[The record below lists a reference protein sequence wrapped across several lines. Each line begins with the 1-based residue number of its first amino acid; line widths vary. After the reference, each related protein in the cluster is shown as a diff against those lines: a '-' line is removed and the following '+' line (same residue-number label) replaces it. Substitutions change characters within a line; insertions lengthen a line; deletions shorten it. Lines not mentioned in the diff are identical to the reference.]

1 MDARTGKRI
10 RAGRL
15 FDPASERAIVVAL
28 SHGVLLGPSPGLATL
43 EQLRSTAD
51 SLRAADAL
59 MVAPGLVA
67 PLEDAFVGRDRP
79 ALVVH
84 ADWQSAS
91 RSVFRSAGGSGGMDG
106 PGDVSAAQ
114 VAAATTATAE
124 EAAASGAVA
133 VMTFLFAGFNDPAV
147 ERDEIERAAR
157 MSRACERAGILHIIE
172 PRSAGERV
180 RPSDR
185 TDPRIGAYL
194 ARIAAEIGADIVKV
208 VHPGSRAALAEVVAG
223 CPAPVLLAGGSEAED
238 PARGEELAADAIAT
252 GCRGLVFGRAIV
264 RTADPAAALARY
276 RAIVHR

>member
-15 FDPASERAIVVAL
+15 FDPASGRVIIVAL

-43 EQLRSTAD
+43 EQLRATAD

-59 MVAPGLVA
+59 MVSPGLVA
-67 PLEDAFVGRDRP
+67 PLEDTFVGRDRP

-91 RSVFRSAGGSGGMDG
+91 RSVFRTLAD
-106 PGDVSAAQ
+106 GDVPARAGLGR
-114 VAAATTATAE
+114 VAAETTATAE
-124 EAAASGAVA
+124 QAAAAGAVA
-133 VMTFLFAGFNDPAV
+133 VMTFLFAGFDDPAL
-147 ERDEIERAAR
+147 ERDEIRRAAR
-157 MSRACERAGILHIIE
+157 MARACERVGILHIIE
-172 PRSAGERV
+172 PRSARERA
-180 RPSDR
+180 RPSER
-185 TDPRIGAYL
+185 ADPRVGAYL

-208 VHPGSRAALAEVVAG
+208 IHPGSREALAEVVAG
-223 CPAPVLLAGGSEAED
+223 CPAPVLLAGGTEAED
-238 PARGEELAADAIAT
+238 PARGEELATDAIAT

-264 RTADPAAALARY
+264 RAGDPAAALARY

>member
-10 RAGRL
+10 QAGRL
-15 FDPASERAIVVAL
+15 FDPASGRAIVVAL

-43 EQLRSTAD
+43 EQLRTTAD

-91 RSVFRSAGGSGGMDG
+91 RSVFRNVAEAGATAGAGL
-106 PGDVSAAQ
+106 AR
-114 VAAATTATAE
+114 VAAETTASAE
-124 EAAASGAVA
+124 DAAAAGAVA
-133 VMTFLFAGFNDPAV
+133 VMTFLFAGFDDPAL
-147 ERDEIERAAR
+147 ERDEIRRAAR
-157 MSRACERAGILHIIE
+157 MARACERAGILHIIE
-172 PRSAGERV
+172 PRSAGERA
-180 RPSDR
+180 RPSER
-185 TDPRIGAYL
+185 ADPRVGAYL

-208 VHPGSRAALAEVVAG
+208 IHPGSREALAEVVAG
-223 CPAPVLLAGGSEAED
+223 CPALVLLAGGSEAED

-264 RTADPAAALARY
+264 RAAEPAAALARY
-276 RAIVHR
+276 RAIVHG

>member
-10 RAGRL
+10 QAGRL
-15 FDPASERAIVVAL
+15 FDPASGRAIVVAL

-43 EQLRSTAD
+43 EQLRTTAD

-91 RSVFRSAGGSGGMDG
+91 RSVFRHVAEAGATAGAG
-106 PGDVSAAQ
+106 PAR
-114 VAAATTATAE
+114 VAAETTARAE
-124 EAAASGAVA
+124 EAAAAGAAA
-133 VMTFLFAGFNDPAV
+133 VMTFLFAGFDDPAL
-147 ERDEIERAAR
+147 ERDEIRRAAR
-157 MSRACERAGILHIIE
+157 MARACERAGILHIIE
-172 PRSAGERV
+172 PRSAGERA
-180 RPSDR
+180 RPSER
-185 TDPRIGAYL
+185 ADPRVGAYL

-208 VHPGSRAALAEVVAG
+208 IHPGSREALAEVVAG
-223 CPAPVLLAGGSEAED
+223 CPVPVLLAGGSEAED
-238 PARGEELAADAIAT
+238 PTRGEELAADAIAT

-264 RTADPAAALARY
+264 RAADPAAALARY

>member
-15 FDPASERAIVVAL
+15 FDPASGRAIIVAL

-43 EQLRSTAD
+43 EQLRATAD

-59 MVAPGLVA
+59 MVSPGLVA
-67 PLEDAFVGRDRP
+67 PLEDTFVGRDRP

-91 RSVFRSAGGSGGMDG
+91 RSVFRTLAD
-106 PGDVSAAQ
+106 GDVPARAGLGR
-114 VAAATTATAE
+114 VAAETTATAE
-124 EAAASGAVA
+124 QAAAAGAVA
-133 VMTFLFAGFNDPAV
+133 VMTFLFAGFDDPAL
-147 ERDEIERAAR
+147 ERDEIRRAAR
-157 MSRACERAGILHIIE
+157 MARACERVGILHIIE
-172 PRSAGERV
+172 PRSARERA
-180 RPSDR
+180 RPSER
-185 TDPRIGAYL
+185 ADPRVGAYL

-208 VHPGSRAALAEVVAG
+208 IHPGSREALAEVVAG
-223 CPAPVLLAGGSEAED
+223 CPAPVLLAGGTEAED
-238 PARGEELAADAIAT
+238 PARGEELATDAIAT

-264 RTADPAAALARY
+264 RAGDPAAALARY

>member
-10 RAGRL
+10 QAGRL
-15 FDPASERAIVVAL
+15 FDPASGRAIVVAL

-43 EQLRSTAD
+43 EQLRTTAD

-91 RSVFRSAGGSGGMDG
+91 RSVFRNVAEAGATAGAGL
-106 PGDVSAAQ
+106 AR
-114 VAAATTATAE
+114 VAAETTASAE
-124 EAAASGAVA
+124 EAAAAGAVA
-133 VMTFLFAGFNDPAV
+133 VMTFLFAGFDDPAL
-147 ERDEIERAAR
+147 ERDEIRRAAR
-157 MSRACERAGILHIIE
+157 MARACERAGILHIIE
-172 PRSAGERV
+172 PRSAGERA
-180 RPSDR
+180 RPSER
-185 TDPRIGAYL
+185 ADPRVGAYL

-208 VHPGSRAALAEVVAG
+208 IHPGSREALAEVVAG
-223 CPAPVLLAGGSEAED
+223 CPALVLLAGGSEAED

-264 RTADPAAALARY
+264 RAAEPAAALARY
-276 RAIVHR
+276 RAIVHG

>member
-10 RAGRL
+10 RAGQL
-15 FDPASERAIVVAL
+15 FDPVSGRAIVVAL
-28 SHGVLLGPSPGLATL
+28 SHGVLLGPAPGFAPL
-43 EQLRSTAD
+43 EQLRRTAL
-51 SLRAADAL
+51 SLCAADAL

-91 RSVFRSAGGSGGMDG
+91 RSVFRSVTEADAGAG
-106 PGDVSAAQ
+106 AANAR
-114 VAAATTATAE
+114 VAAETTATAE
-124 EAAASGAVA
+124 EAAAAGAVA
-133 VMTFLFAGFNDPAV
+133 VMTFLFAGFDDPAL
-147 ERDEIERAAR
+147 ERDEIRRAAQ
-157 MSRACERAGILHIIE
+157 MARACERAGILHIIE
-172 PRSAGERV
+172 PRSAGERA

-208 VHPGSRAALAEVVAG
+208 VYPGSREALAEVVAG
-223 CPAPVLLAGGSEAED
+223 CPAPVLLAGGREAED
-238 PARGEELAADAIAT
+238 PERGEELAADAIAT

-264 RTADPAAALARY
+264 RAADPAAALARY
-276 RAIVHR
+276 RVIVHG